1 MKSYYLCRNLCKKL
15 FGMKKQIMMASVAAL
30 LLAGCSNEEK
40 PTNPLFSEYS
50 TPYEIPPFSE
60 ITVDHLREAILK
72 GIEEE
77 KQELQE
83 ITENAEAPTF
93 ENTILRLDNMGAL
106 LRKAQNVFG
115 PLSSSDSNEEFRALE
130 KEISP
135 LTSELSNS
143 IYLNDKLFGRVKQL
157 YEAREGK
164 GYDKEQLKLLDN
176 YYKRFVRNGAN
187 LSSADK
193 EKLRQLNNDIS
204 MLQLQFEQNLLH
216 ETNNTFVTVDR
227 LEDLDGLPQANIDAA
242 AEMASK
248 NGQAG
253 KWMFNMQRASCNP
266 VLQYCTNRDLRK
278 QVYDAYYNRGNQGN
292 AWDNNE
298 ICVRLLDLRLQKAKL
313 MGYKDYASYALDD
326 RMAKTSE
333 NVYGLLDQIWEPAVK
348 KAQEELNDIRAE
360 IRKEGKNFEPE
371 GWDYMYYMDK
381 AKKAKFAI
389 DDNEIR
395 PYLEVYSVQQGIFYV
410 ANKLYG
416 LTFTER
422 TDLPKYNDSTK
433 SFEVRDKDGSLL
445 ALFYSDYFPR
455 DGKGA
460 GAWCTS
466 FRGEYYE
473 NGERVVPIVVNVA
486 SLTPPNAEGYALQN
500 VTNITTEFHEF
511 GHALHSFMRDVK
523 YRGTG
528 GVERDFVEVPSQIN
542 EHWALE
548 PEILN
553 VYAKHYQTGEVIPM
567 ELVKKIQD
575 SEKYGQGFATVELT
589 AASLVDMD
597 LHTLTEIPAGFNVM
611 EYEQQ
616 KLKERGIPH
625 QIFPR
630 YRVTNFSHTMGG
642 GYTAGYYS
650 YLWAEVYECD
660 AFQAYKE
667 AGNVLDSSIAQRFR
681 ETIFTPGGIDDGMT
695 MYRNFRGRDP
705 KIDGLLENRGLK

>member
-1 MKSYYLCRNLCKKL
+1 
-15 FGMKKQIMMASVAAL
+15 MATVTTL
-30 LLAGCSNEEK
+30 LLVGCSQKEIS
-40 PTNPLFSEYS
+40 TNPFFAEKYG

-60 ITVDHLREAILK
+60 ITIDDIREAMLK
-72 GIEEE
+72 GIEDQ
-77 KQELQE
+77 KATIQE
-83 ITENAEAPTF
+83 IAENKEAPTF
-93 ENTILRLDNMGAL
+93 ENTILALDNAGAL
-106 LRKAQNVFG
+106 LTRVSNVFS
-115 PLSSSDSNEEFRALE
+115 PLSSSDSNQDYRDLQ

-143 IYLNDKLFGRVKQL
+143 TYMNDKLFQRVKKL
-157 YEAREGK
+157 YDEQEQA
-164 GYDKEQLKLLDN
+164 GYNKEQKKLIEN

-187 LSSADK
+187 LNESDK
-193 EKLRQLNNDIS
+193 QRLAQLNNDIS
-204 MLQLQFEQNLLH
+204 MLQLQFDQNLLH
-216 ETNNTFVTVDR
+216 ETNNTFVIVDK
-227 LEDLDGLPQANIDAA
+227 LEDLEGLPQSNIDAA
-242 AEMASK
+242 AEMAKK
-248 NGQAG
+248 NGQEG

-266 VLQYCTNRDLRK
+266 VLQYCNNRELRK
-278 QVYDAYYNRGNQGN
+278 KVYDAYYNRGNQGN
-292 AWDNNE
+292 EWDNNE
-298 ICVRLLDLRLQKAKL
+298 ICVKLLDLRLQKAKL
-313 MGYKDYASYALDD
+313 MGFEDYASFALDD

-333 NVYGLLDQIWEPAVK
+333 NVYNLLDQIWEPAVK

-360 IRKEGKNFEPE
+360 IRKEGNNFEPE
-371 GWDYMYYMDK
+371 GWDYMYYMEK
-381 AKKAKFAI
+381 AKKAKFNT
-389 DDNEIR
+389 DDNEVR
-395 PYLEVYSVQQGIFYV
+395 PYLEVYNVQQGIFYV

-422 TDLPKYNDSTK
+422 TDLPKYHPDTK
-433 SFEVRDKDGSLL
+433 TFEVRDKDGSLL

-466 FRGEYYE
+466 FRGEYYKD
-473 NGERVVPIVVNVA
+473 GERVIPIVVNVA
-486 SLTPPNAEGYALQN
+486 SLTPPNGDTPALQN

-511 GHALHSFMRDVK
+511 GHALHSFMRDVQ

-553 VYAKHYQTGEVIPM
+553 VYAKHYQTGEVIPLD
-567 ELVKKIQD
+567 LVKKIQE
-575 SEKYGQGFATVELT
+575 SEKYGQGFATVELV

-597 LHTLTEIPAGFNVM
+597 MHTLKEIPANFDVM
-611 EYEQQ
+611 AFEQQ
-616 KLKERGIPH
+616 KLNERGIPR

-630 YRVTNFSHTMGG
+630 YRVTNFEHTMGG

-667 AGNVLDSSIAQRFR
+667 AGNILDSTIAQRFR
-681 ETIFTPGGIDDGMT
+681 DAIFTPGGIDDGMT

>member
-1 MKSYYLCRNLCKKL
+1 
-15 FGMKKQIMMASVAAL
+15 MATVTML
-30 LLAGCSNEEK
+30 LMTGCSQKETS
-40 PTNPLFSEYS
+40 TNPFFAEKYG

-60 ITVDHLREAILK
+60 ITIDDIREAMLK
-72 GIEEE
+72 GIEEQ
-77 KQELQE
+77 KATIQN
-83 ITENAEAPTF
+83 IAENPEAPTF
-93 ENTILRLDNMGAL
+93 ENTILALDNAGAL
-106 LRKAQNVFG
+106 LTKVSNVFS
-115 PLSSSDSNEEFRALE
+115 PLSSSDSNQDYRDLQ

-143 IYLNDKLFGRVKQL
+143 TYMNDKLFQRVKKIYDEQ
-157 YEAREGK
+157 EQA
-164 GYDKEQLKLLDN
+164 GYNKEQKKLIEN

-187 LSSADK
+187 LNEPDK
-193 EKLRQLNNDIS
+193 QRLAQLNNEIS
-204 MLQLQFEQNLLH
+204 MLQLQFDQNLLH
-216 ETNNTFVTVDR
+216 ETNNTFVIVDK
-227 LEDLDGLPQANIDAA
+227 LEDLEGLPQSNIDAA
-242 AEMASK
+242 AEMAKK
-248 NGQAG
+248 NGQEG

-266 VLQYCTNRDLRK
+266 VLQYCNNRELRK
-278 QVYDAYYNRGNQGN
+278 KVYDAYYNRGNQGN
-292 AWDNNE
+292 EWDNNE
-298 ICVRLLDLRLQKAKL
+298 ICVKLLDLRLQKAKL
-313 MGYKDYASYALDD
+313 MGFEDYASFALDD
-326 RMAKTSE
+326 RMAKTGE
-333 NVYGLLDQIWEPAVK
+333 NVYNLLDQIWEPAVK

-360 IRKEGKNFEPE
+360 IRKEGNNFEPE
-371 GWDYMYYMDK
+371 GWDYMYYMEK
-381 AKKAKFAI
+381 AKKAKFNI
-389 DDNEIR
+389 DDNEVR
-395 PYLEVYSVQQGIFYV
+395 PYLEVYNVQQGIFYV

-422 TDLPKYNDSTK
+422 TDLPKYHPDTK
-433 SFEVRDKDGSLL
+433 TFEVRDKDGSLL

-466 FRGEYYE
+466 FRGEYYKD
-473 NGERVVPIVVNVA
+473 GERVVPIVVNVA
-486 SLTPPNAEGYALQN
+486 SLTPPNGDTPALQN

-511 GHALHSFMRDVK
+511 GHALHSFMRDVQ

-553 VYAKHYQTGEVIPM
+553 VYAKHYQTGEVIPLD
-567 ELVKKIQD
+567 LVKKIQE
-575 SEKYGQGFATVELT
+575 SEKYGQGFATVELV

-597 LHTLTEIPAGFNVM
+597 MHTLKEIPANFDVM
-611 EYEQQ
+611 AFEQQ
-616 KLKERGIPH
+616 KLNERGIPR

-630 YRVTNFSHTMGG
+630 YRVTNFEHTMGG

-667 AGNVLDSSIAQRFR
+667 AGNILDNTIAQRFR
-681 ETIFTPGGIDDGMT
+681 DAIFTPGGIDDGMT

>member
-1 MKSYYLCRNLCKKL
+1 
-15 FGMKKQIMMASVAAL
+15 MMASVAAL

-40 PTNPLFSEYS
+40 STNPLFSEYS

-242 AEMASK
+242 AEMANK

>member
-1 MKSYYLCRNLCKKL
+1 
-15 FGMKKQIMMASVAAL
+15 MKKQIMMASVAAL

-266 VLQYCTNRDLRK
+266 VLQYCINRDLRK

-553 VYAKHYQTGEVIPM
+553 VYAKHYQTGKVIPM

>member
-1 MKSYYLCRNLCKKL
+1 
-15 FGMKKQIMMASVAAL
+15 MKKTFIMATVTML
-30 LLAGCSNEEK
+30 LMTGCSQKETS
-40 PTNPLFSEYS
+40 TNPFFAEKYG

-60 ITVDHLREAILK
+60 ITIDDIREAMLK
-72 GIEEE
+72 GIEEQ
-77 KQELQE
+77 KATIQN
-83 ITENAEAPTF
+83 IAENPEAPTF
-93 ENTILRLDNMGAL
+93 ENTILALDNAGAL
-106 LRKAQNVFG
+106 LTKVSNVFS
-115 PLSSSDSNEEFRALE
+115 PLSSSDSNQDYRDLQ

-143 IYLNDKLFGRVKQL
+143 TYMNDKLFQRVKKIYDEQ
-157 YEAREGK
+157 EQA
-164 GYDKEQLKLLDN
+164 GYNKEQKKLIEN

-187 LSSADK
+187 LNEPDK
-193 EKLRQLNNDIS
+193 QRLAQLNNEIS
-204 MLQLQFEQNLLH
+204 MLQLQFDQNLLH
-216 ETNNTFVTVDR
+216 ETNNTFVIVDK
-227 LEDLDGLPQANIDAA
+227 LEDLEGLPQSNIDAA
-242 AEMASK
+242 AEMAKK
-248 NGQAG
+248 NGQEG

-266 VLQYCTNRDLRK
+266 VLQYCNNRELRK
-278 QVYDAYYNRGNQGN
+278 KVYDAYYNRGNQGN
-292 AWDNNE
+292 EWDNNE
-298 ICVRLLDLRLQKAKL
+298 ICVKLLDLRLQKAKL
-313 MGYKDYASYALDD
+313 MGFEDYASFALDD
-326 RMAKTSE
+326 RMAKTGE
-333 NVYGLLDQIWEPAVK
+333 NVYNLLDQIWEPAVK

-360 IRKEGKNFEPE
+360 IRKEGNNFEPE
-371 GWDYMYYMDK
+371 GWDYMYYMEK
-381 AKKAKFAI
+381 AKKAKFNI
-389 DDNEIR
+389 DDNEVR
-395 PYLEVYSVQQGIFYV
+395 PYLEVYNVQQGIFYV

-422 TDLPKYNDSTK
+422 TDLPKYHPDTK
-433 SFEVRDKDGSLL
+433 TFEVRDKDGSLL

-466 FRGEYYE
+466 FRGEYYKD
-473 NGERVVPIVVNVA
+473 GERVVPIVVNVA
-486 SLTPPNAEGYALQN
+486 SLTPPNGDTPALQN

-511 GHALHSFMRDVK
+511 GHALHSFMRDVQ

-553 VYAKHYQTGEVIPM
+553 VYAKHYQTGEVIPLD
-567 ELVKKIQD
+567 LVKKIQE
-575 SEKYGQGFATVELT
+575 SEKYGQGFATVELV

-597 LHTLTEIPAGFNVM
+597 MHTLKEIPANFDVM
-611 EYEQQ
+611 AFEQQ
-616 KLKERGIPH
+616 KLNERGIPR

-630 YRVTNFSHTMGG
+630 YRVTNFEHTMGG

-667 AGNVLDSSIAQRFR
+667 AGNILDNTIAQRFR
-681 ETIFTPGGIDDGMT
+681 DAIFTPGGIDDGMT

>member
-1 MKSYYLCRNLCKKL
+1 
-15 FGMKKQIMMASVAAL
+15 MKKELLMATVTL
-30 LLAGCSNEEK
+30 LLMTGCSQKETS
-40 PTNPLFSEYS
+40 TNPFFAEKYG

-60 ITVDHLREAILK
+60 ITIDHIREAMLK
-72 GIEEE
+72 GIEEQ
-77 KQELQE
+77 KATIQE
-83 ITENAEAPTF
+83 IAENTEAPTF
-93 ENTILRLDNMGAL
+93 ENTILALDNAGAL
-106 LRKAQNVFG
+106 LTKVSNVFS
-115 PLSSSDSNEEFRALE
+115 PLSSSDSNQEFRDLQ

-143 IYLNDKLFGRVKQL
+143 TYMNDKLFQRVKKL
-157 YEAREGK
+157 YDEQEQA
-164 GYDKEQLKLLDN
+164 GYNKEQKKLIEN

-187 LSSADK
+187 LNESDK
-193 EKLRQLNNDIS
+193 QRLAQLNNEIS
-204 MLQLQFEQNLLH
+204 MLQLQFDQNLLH
-216 ETNNTFVTVDR
+216 ETNNTFVIVDK
-227 LEDLDGLPQANIDAA
+227 LEDLEGLPQSNIDAA
-242 AEMASK
+242 AEMAKK
-248 NGQAG
+248 NNQEG

-266 VLQYCTNRDLRK
+266 VLQYCNNRELRK
-278 QVYDAYYNRGNQGN
+278 KVYDAYYNRGNQGN
-292 AWDNNE
+292 EWDNND
-298 ICVRLLDLRLQKAKL
+298 ICVKLIDLRLQKAKL
-313 MGYKDYASYALDD
+313 MGFEDYASFALDD

-333 NVYGLLDQIWEPAVK
+333 NVYNLLDQIWKPAVM
-348 KAQEELNDIRAE
+348 KAQDELKDIRAE

-371 GWDYMYYMDK
+371 GWDYMYYMEK
-381 AKKAKFAI
+381 AKKAKFNI
-389 DDNEIR
+389 DDNEVR
-395 PYLEVYSVQQGIFYV
+395 PYLEVYNVQQGIFYV

-422 TDLPKYNDSTK
+422 TDLPKYHPDTK
-433 SFEVRDKDGSLL
+433 TFEVRDKDGSLL

-466 FRGEYYE
+466 FRGEYYKD
-473 NGERVVPIVVNVA
+473 GERVVPIVVNVA
-486 SLTPPNAEGYALQN
+486 SLTPPNGDTPALQN

-511 GHALHSFMRDVK
+511 GHALHSFMRDVQ

-567 ELVKKIQD
+567 ELVKKIQE
-575 SEKYGQGFATVELT
+575 SEKYGQGFATVELV

-597 LHTLTEIPAGFNVM
+597 MHTLKEVPAGFNVM
-611 EYEQQ
+611 EFEQQ
-616 KLKERGIPH
+616 KLNERGIPR

-630 YRVTNFSHTMGG
+630 YRVTNFEHTMGG

-667 AGNVLDSSIAQRFR
+667 AGNILDSNIAQRFR
-681 ETIFTPGGIDDGMT
+681 NAIFTPGGIDDGMT

>member
-1 MKSYYLCRNLCKKL
+1 
-15 FGMKKQIMMASVAAL
+15 MATVTML
-30 LLAGCSNEEK
+30 LMTGCSQKETS
-40 PTNPLFSEYS
+40 TNPFFAEKYG

-60 ITVDHLREAILK
+60 ITIDHIREAMLK
-72 GIEEE
+72 GIEEQ
-77 KQELQE
+77 KATIQN
-83 ITENAEAPTF
+83 IAENPEAPTF
-93 ENTILRLDNMGAL
+93 ENTILALDNAGAL
-106 LRKAQNVFG
+106 LTKVSNVFS
-115 PLSSSDSNEEFRALE
+115 PLSSSDSNQEYRDLQ

-143 IYLNDKLFGRVKQL
+143 TYMNDKLFQRVKKL
-157 YEAREGK
+157 YDEQEQA
-164 GYDKEQLKLLDN
+164 GYNKEQKKLIEN

-187 LSSADK
+187 LNESDK
-193 EKLRQLNNDIS
+193 QRLAQLNNEIS
-204 MLQLQFEQNLLH
+204 MLQLQFDQNLLH
-216 ETNNTFVTVDR
+216 ETNNTFVTVDK
-227 LEDLDGLPQANIDAA
+227 LEDLEGLPQSNIDAA
-242 AEMASK
+242 TEMAQK
-248 NGQAG
+248 NGQEG

-266 VLQYCTNRDLRK
+266 VLQYCNNRELRK
-278 QVYDAYYNRGNQGN
+278 KVYDAYYNRGNQRN
-292 AWDNNE
+292 EWDNNE
-298 ICVRLLDLRLQKAKL
+298 ICVKLLDLRLQKAKL
-313 MGYKDYASYALDD
+313 MGFEDYASFALDD

-333 NVYGLLDQIWEPAVK
+333 NVYNLLDQIWEPAVK

-371 GWDYMYYMDK
+371 GWDYMYYMEK
-381 AKKAKFAI
+381 AKKAKFNI
-389 DDNEIR
+389 DDNEVR
-395 PYLEVYSVQQGIFYV
+395 PYLEVYNVQQGIFYV

-422 TDLPKYNDSTK
+422 TDLPKYHPDTK
-433 SFEVRDKDGSLL
+433 TFEVRDKDGSLL

-466 FRGEYYE
+466 FRGEYYKD
-473 NGERVVPIVVNVA
+473 GERVVPIVVNVA
-486 SLTPPNAEGYALQN
+486 SLTPPNGDTPALQN

-511 GHALHSFMRDVK
+511 GHALHSFMRDVQ

-528 GVERDFVEVPSQIN
+528 GVERDLVEVPSQIN

-553 VYAKHYQTGEVIPM
+553 VYAKHYQTGEVIPLD
-567 ELVKKIQD
+567 LVKKIQE
-575 SEKYGQGFATVELT
+575 SEKYGQGFATVELV

-597 LHTLTEIPAGFNVM
+597 MHTLKEIPANFDVM
-611 EYEQQ
+611 AFEQQ
-616 KLKERGIPH
+616 KLNERGIPR
-625 QIFPR
+625 QILPR
-630 YRVTNFSHTMGG
+630 YRVTNFEHTMGG

-650 YLWAEVYECD
+650 YRWAEVYECD

-667 AGNVLDSSIAQRFR
+667 AGNILDSTIAQRFR
-681 ETIFTPGGIDDGMT
+681 DAIFTPGGIDDGMT

>member
-1 MKSYYLCRNLCKKL
+1 
-15 FGMKKQIMMASVAAL
+15 MASVATL
-30 LLAGCSNEEK
+30 LLAGCAQEK
-40 PTNPLFSEYS
+40 TTNPFFAEQYG
-50 TPYEIPPFSE
+50 TEYEIPPFSE
-60 ITVDHLREAILK
+60 ITTAHIREALLK
-72 GIEEE
+72 GYEEQ
-77 KQELQE
+77 KQEILA
-83 ITENAEAPTF
+83 IADNAEEPTF
-93 ENTILRLDNMGAL
+93 ENTILALDNAGEL
-106 LRKAQNVFG
+106 LSKVRNVFG
-115 PLSSSDSNEEFRALE
+115 PLSSSNSTQEYRDLE
-130 KEISP
+130 KEIAP
-135 LTSELSNS
+135 LSSEMSTL
-143 IYLNDKLFGRVKQL
+143 IYMNDKLFQRVKKL
-157 YEAREGK
+157 YDEQASK
-164 GYDKEQLKLLDN
+164 NYTKEQKKLIEN
-176 YYKRFVRNGAN
+176 NYKRFVRNGAL
-187 LSSADK
+187 LSDADK
-193 EKLRQLNNDIS
+193 QKLAQLNKDIS

-216 ETNNTFVTVDR
+216 ETNNTFVTVDK
-227 LEDLDGLPQANIDAA
+227 LEDLDGLPQENIDRA
-242 AEMASK
+242 AEMAKK
-248 NGQAG
+248 NGQEG
-253 KWMFNMQRASCNP
+253 KWMCNMQRASCNP
-266 VLQYCTNRDLRK
+266 VLQFCTNRDLRK
-278 QVYDAYYNRGNQGN
+278 KVYDAYYNRGNQGN
-292 AWDNNE
+292 EWDNNDVSVK
-298 ICVRLLDLRLQKAKL
+298 IIQLRLEKAKL

-333 NVYGLLDQIWEPAVK
+333 NVYNLLDQIWEPAVK
-348 KAQEELNDIRAE
+348 KANEELADIRAE
-360 IRKEGKNFEPE
+360 IKKEGKNFEPE

-389 DDNEIR
+389 DDNEVR
-395 PYLEVYSVQQGIFYV
+395 PYLEVYNVQQGIFYV

-422 TDLPKYNDSTK
+422 TDLPKYQDDTK
-433 SFEVRDKDGSLL
+433 VFEVRDKDGSLL

-466 FRGEYYE
+466 FRGEYYKD
-473 NGERVVPIVVNVA
+473 GQRVVPIVVNCA
-486 SLTPPNAEGYALQN
+486 SLTPPSANTPALQN
-500 VTNITTEFHEF
+500 ITNITTEFHEF
-511 GHALHSFMRDVK
+511 GHALHSFMRDVQ

-548 PEILN
+548 PEVLN

-575 SEKYGQGFATVELT
+575 SEKYGQGFATVELV

-597 LHTLTEIPAGFNVM
+597 LHTLTEVPANFNVM
-611 EYEQQ
+611 DFEQQ
-616 KLKERGIPH
+616 KLNERGIPH

-667 AGNVLDSSIAQRFR
+667 AGNVLDSNIAQRFR
-681 ETIFTPGGIDDGMT
+681 ETIFAPGGIDDGMT

>member
-1 MKSYYLCRNLCKKL
+1 
-15 FGMKKQIMMASVAAL
+15 MKKELLMAAVTTL
-30 LLAGCSNEEK
+30 LLVGCSQKETS
-40 PTNPLFSEYS
+40 TNPFFAENYG

-60 ITVDHLREAILK
+60 ITIDDIREAMLK
-72 GIEEE
+72 GIEEQ
-77 KQELQE
+77 KATIQE
-83 ITENAEAPTF
+83 IAENPEAPTF
-93 ENTILRLDNMGAL
+93 ENTILALDNAGAL
-106 LRKAQNVFG
+106 LTKVSNVFS
-115 PLSSSDSNEEFRALE
+115 PLSSSDSNQEYRDLQ

-143 IYLNDKLFGRVKQL
+143 TYMNDKLFQRVKKL
-157 YEAREGK
+157 YDGQDQAN
-164 GYDKEQLKLLDN
+164 YTKEQKKLIEN

-187 LSSADK
+187 LNASDK
-193 EKLRQLNNDIS
+193 QRLAQLNNDIS
-204 MLQLQFEQNLLH
+204 MLQLQFDQNLLH
-216 ETNNTFVTVDR
+216 ETNNTFVTVDK
-227 LEDLDGLPQANIDAA
+227 LEDLEGLPQSNIDAA
-242 AEMASK
+242 AEMAKK
-248 NGQAG
+248 NGQEG

-266 VLQYCTNRDLRK
+266 VLQYCNNRELRK
-278 QVYDAYYNRGNQGN
+278 KVYDAYYNRGNQGN
-292 AWDNNE
+292 EWDNNE
-298 ICVRLLDLRLQKAKL
+298 ICVKLLDLRLQKAKL
-313 MGYKDYASYALDD
+313 MGFEDYASFALDD

-333 NVYGLLDQIWEPAVK
+333 NVYNLLDQIWEPAVK

-360 IRKEGKNFEPE
+360 IRKEGNNFEPE
-371 GWDYMYYMDK
+371 GWDYMYYMEK
-381 AKKAKFAI
+381 AKKAKFNI
-389 DDNEIR
+389 DDNEVR
-395 PYLEVYSVQQGIFYV
+395 PYLEVYNVQQGIFYV

-422 TDLPKYNDSTK
+422 TDLPKYHPDTK
-433 SFEVRDKDGSLL
+433 TFEVRDKDGSLL

-466 FRGEYYE
+466 FRGEYYKD
-473 NGERVVPIVVNVA
+473 GERVIPIVVNVA
-486 SLTPPNAEGYALQN
+486 SLTPPNGDTPALQN

-511 GHALHSFMRDVK
+511 GHALHSFMRDVQ

-553 VYAKHYQTGEVIPM
+553 VYAKHYQTGEVIPLD
-567 ELVKKIQD
+567 LVKKIQE
-575 SEKYGQGFATVELT
+575 SEKYGQGFATVELV

-597 LHTLTEIPAGFNVM
+597 MHTLKEVPADFDVM
-611 EYEQQ
+611 AFEQQ
-616 KLKERGIPH
+616 KLKERGIPR

-630 YRVTNFSHTMGG
+630 YRVTNFEHTMGG

-667 AGNVLDSSIAQRFR
+667 AGNILDSSIAQRFR

>member
-1 MKSYYLCRNLCKKL
+1 
-15 FGMKKQIMMASVAAL
+15 MASVATL
-30 LLAGCSNEEK
+30 LLAGCTSEK
-40 PTNPLFSEYS
+40 ATTNPFFAEKYG
-50 TPYEIPPFSE
+50 TTYEIPPFSE
-60 ITVDHLREAILK
+60 ITTAQIREAMLK
-72 GIEEE
+72 GFEEE
-77 KQELQE
+77 KKE
-83 ITENAEAPTF
+83 IQQIAGNAEAPTF
-93 ENTILRLDNMGAL
+93 ENTILALDNAGEL
-106 LRKAQNVFG
+106 LSRVRNVFG
-115 PLSSSDSNEEFRALE
+115 PLSSSNSTQEYRDLE

-135 LTSELSNS
+135 LSSELSS
-143 IYLNDKLFGRVKQL
+143 MIYMNDKLFQRVKQI
-157 YEAREGK
+157 
-164 GYDKEQLKLLDN
+164 YDNQASMSYTREQLKLIEN
-176 YYKRFVRNGAN
+176 NYKRFVRNGAL
-187 LSSADK
+187 LSEADK
-193 EKLRQLNNDIS
+193 QKLAKLNADIS
-204 MLQLQFEQNLLH
+204 MAQLEFEQNLLH
-216 ETNNTFVTVDR
+216 ETNNTFVVVDK
-227 LEDLDGLPQANIDAA
+227 LEDLDGLPQENIDRAA
-242 AEMASK
+242 DMAK
-248 NGQAG
+248 RNGQEG

-278 QVYDAYYNRGNQGN
+278 KVYDAYYNRGNQGN
-292 AWDNNE
+292 DWDNNAVS
-298 ICVRLLDLRLQKAKL
+298 VRIIKLRLEKAKL

-333 NVYGLLDQIWEPAVK
+333 NVYNLLDQIWEPAVK
-348 KAQEELNDIRAE
+348 KANEELKDIRAE

-371 GWDYMYYMDK
+371 GWDYMYYMEK

-389 DDNEIR
+389 DDNEVR
-395 PYLEVYSVQQGIFYV
+395 PYLEVYNVQQGIFYV

-422 TDLPKYNDSTK
+422 TDLPKYQDDTK
-433 SFEVRDKDGSLL
+433 VFEVRDKDGSLL

-466 FRGEYYE
+466 FRGSYYKD
-473 NGERVVPIVVNVA
+473 GERIIPIVVNCA
-486 SLTPPNAEGYALQN
+486 SLTPASSNTPALQN
-500 VTNITTEFHEF
+500 ITNITTEFHEF
-511 GHALHSFMRDVK
+511 GHALHSFMRNTQ

-575 SEKYGQGFATVELT
+575 SEKYGQGFATVELV

-597 LHTLTEIPAGFNVM
+597 LHILTEVPDNFNVM
-611 EYEQQ
+611 EFEQQ
-616 KLKERGIPH
+616 KLKERGIPR

-681 ETIFTPGGIDDGMT
+681 DYVLAPGGIDDGMT

>member
-1 MKSYYLCRNLCKKL
+1 
-15 FGMKKQIMMASVAAL
+15 MATVTTL
-30 LLAGCSNEEK
+30 LLVSCSQKEIS
-40 PTNPLFSEYS
+40 TNPFFAEKYG

-60 ITVDHLREAILK
+60 ITIDDIREAMLK
-72 GIEEE
+72 GIEDQ
-77 KQELQE
+77 KATIQE
-83 ITENAEAPTF
+83 IAENKEAPTF
-93 ENTILRLDNMGAL
+93 ENTILALDNAGAL
-106 LRKAQNVFG
+106 LTKVSNVFS
-115 PLSSSDSNEEFRALE
+115 PLSSSDSNQDYRDLQ

-143 IYLNDKLFGRVKQL
+143 TYMNDKLFQRVKKL
-157 YEAREGK
+157 YDEQEQA
-164 GYDKEQLKLLDN
+164 GYNKEQKKLIEN

-187 LSSADK
+187 LNESD
-193 EKLRQLNNDIS
+193 KLRLAQLNNEIS
-204 MLQLQFEQNLLH
+204 MLQLQFDQNLLH
-216 ETNNTFVTVDR
+216 ETNNTFVTVDK
-227 LEDLDGLPQANIDAA
+227 LEDLEGLPQSNIDAA
-242 AEMASK
+242 AEMAKK
-248 NGQAG
+248 NGQEG

-266 VLQYCTNRDLRK
+266 VLQYCNNRELRK
-278 QVYDAYYNRGNQGN
+278 KVYDTYYNRGNQGN
-292 AWDNNE
+292 EWDNNE
-298 ICVRLLDLRLQKAKL
+298 ICVKLLDLRLQKAKL
-313 MGYKDYASYALDD
+313 MGFEDYASFALDD

-333 NVYGLLDQIWEPAVK
+333 NVYNLLDQIWEPAVK

-360 IRKEGKNFEPE
+360 IRKEGNNFEPE
-371 GWDYMYYMDK
+371 GWDYMYYMEK
-381 AKKAKFAI
+381 AKKAKFNI
-389 DDNEIR
+389 DDNEVR
-395 PYLEVYSVQQGIFYV
+395 PYLEVYNVQQGIFFV

-422 TDLPKYNDSTK
+422 TDLPKYHPDTK
-433 SFEVRDKDGSLL
+433 TFEVRDKDGSLL

-466 FRGEYYE
+466 FRGEYYKD
-473 NGERVVPIVVNVA
+473 GERVIPIVVNVA
-486 SLTPPNAEGYALQN
+486 SLTPPNGDTPALQN

-511 GHALHSFMRDVK
+511 GHALHSFMRDVQ

-553 VYAKHYQTGEVIPM
+553 VYAKHYQTGEVIPLD
-567 ELVKKIQD
+567 LVKKIQE
-575 SEKYGQGFATVELT
+575 SEKYGQGFATVELV

-597 LHTLTEIPAGFNVM
+597 MHTLKEIPANFDVM
-611 EYEQQ
+611 AFEQQ
-616 KLKERGIPH
+616 KLNERGIPR

-630 YRVTNFSHTMGG
+630 YRVTNFEHTMGG

-667 AGNVLDSSIAQRFR
+667 AGNILDSTIAQRFR
-681 ETIFTPGGIDDGMT
+681 DAIFTPGGIDDGMT